1 MRPCLFWARRPPSR
15 RLFPLTAS
23 YHILYLL
30 LRCQLYV
37 VDMRP
42 EEETIHTGGFMGIE
56 ILGFVVAI
64 CGIAVLANWV
74 DRLR

>member
-1 MRPCLFWARRPPSR
+1 MYSLSR
-15 RLFPLTAS
+15 CP
-23 YHILYLL
+23 
-30 LRCQLYV
+30 LYV
-37 VDMRP
+37 VDLRP
-42 EEETIHTGGFMGIE
+42 EGQAIHTGGFMGIE